1 MTYFPEF
8 YCANMGNSVI
18 VYFFNI
24 FQPVEW
30 SRCAPRNRS
39 GSPLPFG
46 LMFIMSDS
54 TTAPDGAIGRLDG
67 VTMRVSSPCP
77 E

>member
-30 SRCAPRNRS
+30 SRCAPRNRL

-46 LMFIMSDS
+46 HDRLYELMHGKSANS
-54 TTAPDGAIGRLDG
+54 
-67 VTMRVSSPCP
+67 
-77 E
+77 

>member
-18 VYFFNI
+18 VYFSNI

-30 SRCAPRNRS
+30 SRCAPWNRS
-39 GSPLPFG
+39 GSPLSFG
-46 LMFIMSDS
+46 HDWLYELMHVKSANS
-54 TTAPDGAIGRLDG
+54 
-67 VTMRVSSPCP
+67 
-77 E
+77 